1 MLIKRQALPFRSRGF
16 PAGPFDAGIGI
27 ASDALP
33 HIFDL
38 FKQADEA
45 TPCSKSGLG
54 IGLALVRKLV
64 ELHAGSV
71 TATSDGVGQG
81 SEFTVRLPRKALKG
95 TSRSAG
101 R

>member
-1 MLIKRQALPFRSRGF
+1 VWVHTRGGQAVVGIRDS
-16 PAGPFDAGIGI
+16 GIGI
-27 ASDALP
+27 APDALP

-38 FKQADEA
+38 FKQANEA
-45 TPCSKSGLG
+45 TPRSKSGLG

-71 TATSDGVGQG
+71 TAASDGIGQG

-95 TSRSAG
+95 ASRSA
-101 R
+101 